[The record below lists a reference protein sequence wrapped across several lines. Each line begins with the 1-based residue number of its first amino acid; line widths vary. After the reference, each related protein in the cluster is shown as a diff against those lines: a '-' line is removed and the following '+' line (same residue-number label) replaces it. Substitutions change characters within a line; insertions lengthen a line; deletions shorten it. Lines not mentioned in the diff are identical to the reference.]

1 MNLEFDEAKERF
13 EAYVRETEGRLE
25 PGVDPH
31 PISLKLEHSLQV
43 LENAMEILD
52 GMQTEGKIR
61 DLTLLVALFHD
72 VGRFHQYL
80 TYKTFLDSVSL
91 NHGVLGSKI
100 LGTTDLLQGLSP
112 EERQMM
118 RASVCLHNR
127 KILPTHISP
136 MLRFMTR
143 VVRDADKIDII
154 RVMLEHFS
162 APEGHPVVVLH
173 VKNEPDSFTDSVYE
187 DVWHARRGD
196 YRKLKFVNDFK
207 LMLCGWVHDLNFAP
221 SRNILIRRG
230 LLEQMLETLP
240 DLEPMRLLAT
250 RLREILE
257 LDMHAKGREV
267 VPRCTI

>member
-1 MNLEFDEAKERF
+1 M
-13 EAYVRETEGRLE
+13 
-25 PGVDPH
+25 
-31 PISLKLEHSLQV
+31 

-230 LLEQMLETLP
+230 LLEQMLEDPSRSRANAAPGHTVAGDPGTGHACQGAGSGAALHDLTSDRVTQTLCGGGTLFGKVLP
-240 DLEPMRLLAT
+240 FALPFRNFASEGPG
-250 RLREILE
+250 EI
-257 LDMHAKGREV
+257 
-267 VPRCTI
+267 T